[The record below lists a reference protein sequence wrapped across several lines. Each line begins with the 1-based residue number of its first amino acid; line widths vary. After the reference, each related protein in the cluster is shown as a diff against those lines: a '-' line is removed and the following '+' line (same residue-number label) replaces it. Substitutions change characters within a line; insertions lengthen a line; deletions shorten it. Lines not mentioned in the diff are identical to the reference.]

1 MDLDSMLD
9 PESRGNMNM
18 ADVLKWAFKLGQY
31 VE

>member
-18 ADVLKWAFKLGQY
+18 ADVLKWALKPAPY